1 MRPKR
6 VQFGSLPA
14 GRTSQT
20 ENQGMQYY
28 NRLYGPRSYRHYRR
42 VPRRRGYQGGRKQF
56 GKRVGPPQSRE
67 KGQQEAQKGWRK
79 FEHKMNGETFRVD
92 TLIDRQKFIPAL
104 IDNGSEA
111 YASVN
116 NDLVQRLGLPRIQI
130 PKRPLEGVAATHNG
144 SISEVTYFSIDI
156 EGHTQERIYAYIIP
170 DQRER
175 LILGMPWL
183 RSEAVVYDPR
193 LDELHIHSSGILAKR
208 SGWQKKFEGPRPY
221 AISAASMSAHIRRAK
236 RDHDKSFVT
245 IFAASLQD
253 IEKTLKTKSRSNP
266 LEKLPERYKQF
277 LELFEDEEGSQL
289 PPHRPGI
296 DMKIQLEQDEN
307 GKEKEVPWGPLY
319 SMLRVKSCCY
329 CERPYWSYWIRV
341 LSV

>member
-1 MRPKR
+1 
-6 VQFGSLPA
+6 
-14 GRTSQT
+14 
-20 ENQGMQYY
+20 MQYY
-28 NRLYGPRSYRHYRR
+28 DRLYGPRSYRHYRR

-67 KGQQEAQKGWRK
+67 KGQQEAQKRWRK

-111 YASVN
+111 YVSVN

-130 PKRPLEGVAATHNG
+130 PKRPLEGVAATYNG

-221 AISAASMSAHIRRAK
+221 AISAASMSAHI
-236 RDHDKSFVT
+236 
-245 IFAASLQD
+245 
-253 IEKTLKTKSRSNP
+253 
-266 LEKLPERYKQF
+266 
-277 LELFEDEEGSQL
+277 
-289 PPHRPGI
+289 
-296 DMKIQLEQDEN
+296 
-307 GKEKEVPWGPLY
+307 
-319 SMLRVKSCCY
+319 
-329 CERPYWSYWIRV
+329 
-341 LSV
+341 